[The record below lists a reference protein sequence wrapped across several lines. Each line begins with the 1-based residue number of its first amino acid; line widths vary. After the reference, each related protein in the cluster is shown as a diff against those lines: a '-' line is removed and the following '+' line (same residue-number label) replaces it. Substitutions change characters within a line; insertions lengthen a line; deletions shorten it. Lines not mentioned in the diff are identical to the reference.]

1 MLSITLG
8 QYSREGKTRDQGPIK
23 GTFGLTLE
31 RGDVSGRYPGAAV
44 SIWEREGQ
52 RVTAGA
58 RWAAMQISNLG
69 VRKGVCTRG
78 HVG

>member
-1 MLSITLG
+1 MQECFTRTQEMSITLG
-8 QYSREGKTRDQGPIK
+8 QYSRQGQTRDQGPIK

-44 SIWEREGQ
+44 WIWEREGQ

-58 RWAAMQISNLG
+58 RLG
-69 VRKGVCTRG
+69 L
-78 HVG
+78 